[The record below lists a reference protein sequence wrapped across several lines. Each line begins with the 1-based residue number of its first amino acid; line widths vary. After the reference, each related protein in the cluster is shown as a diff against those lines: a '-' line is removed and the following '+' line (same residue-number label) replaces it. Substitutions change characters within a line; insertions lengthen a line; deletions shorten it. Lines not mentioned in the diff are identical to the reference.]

1 MRTRT
6 TRIARLGAAT
16 LLLASALPVLAQTPT
31 TTGPGGARRE
41 ERQENRQERRE
52 EVRAKLA
59 EVRKQNVRRHFNRMI
74 ERLQNRVERLKT
86 LADRIDARIR
96 ALDQQGADT
105 TEAKADVAKARA
117 SWQEAK
123 DGIAQAKTKL
133 EELVESE
140 TPRAIFEE
148 LKVIVR
154 GIVTD
159 LKDAHANLVKAVTK
173 IRGLRVGNPTGGT
186 GASTSTATTTP

>member
-6 TRIARLGAAT
+6 TRLAGLGATA
-16 LLLASALPVLAQTPT
+16 LLLASTLPVLAQAPT
-31 TTGPGGARRE
+31 TTGPGATRRE
-41 ERQENRQERRE
+41 ERRE

-59 EVRKQNVRRHFNRMI
+59 EVRQQNVRRHFNRMA

-86 LADRIDARIR
+86 LTDRIEARIR
-96 ALDQQGADT
+96 ALDQQGVNT
-105 TEAKADVAKARA
+105 VEAKAYVAKAKI

-123 DGIAQAKTKL
+123 DGVALAKTKL
-133 EELVESE
+133 EELVGSE

-148 LKVIVR
+148 LKTIIR

-159 LKDAHANLVKAVTK
+159 LKDAHASLVKAITQ
-173 IRGLRVGNPTGGT
+173 IRGLRVGNPTGGA